1 MFRQGLL
8 KIHLFLT
15 CLLSDSSL
23 TTASVIVIVSTCS
36 VLVIFCI
43 ALLAFLLSRRLRRTR
58 EASVERR
65 DENPVYQMYYFSDGQ
80 HVDYGNAEVE
90 DDNPYYDN

>member
-1 MFRQGLL
+1 MLRQGLL

-15 CLLSDSSL
+15 CLLSESPL
-23 TTASVIVIVSTCS
+23 TTASVIVSNCS
-36 VLVIFCI
+36 VLVILCI
-43 ALLAFLLSRRLRRTR
+43 AVFAFLLSRRLRRTR